1 MRKIYTGIDLGSDS
15 IKVAVIELIDG
26 VCYNLASTSYPSK
39 GIKKGWIVDANLAT
53 ATLKEALK
61 ETEEML
67 GLSINQAIVSI
78 PSYNRSFQIGEGS
91 VKVEGEEG
99 IIDYDDVI
107 RVLQDATVGKVEEGK
122 RLVMTMP
129 ISFHVDQ
136 KEGVKNP
143 VSIKGE
149 ELAVKAVVTSV
160 PKENVD
166 NVLTVLEKC
175 NVKAI
180 DFTLGEIGDYYAIK
194 NKEYDRKV
202 GAIINIGYDTTKIAV
217 YNKGILIKNEILKS
231 GSKNIDKDIR
241 YVYHLDKKTARYL
254 KENFAVSNKR
264 YADVNDTMEVI
275 NAYGEKITINQLELS
290 EVVEARIV
298 ELLKDAKKQINVLTN
313 REISYIIITGGISE
327 LAGFQYVVD
336 NVLGRDAV
344 TLSITSMGLR
354 NNKYSTV
361 VGICKYF
368 DEKLTLRGRKYSMF
382 SEVTLSSRKKDAP
395 SNSTLVSKVFN
406 HIFDHN

>member
-1 MRKIYTGIDLGSDS
+1 MRKIYTSVDLGSDS

-26 VCYNLASTSYPSK
+26 ACYNLASTTYPSR
-39 GIKKGWIVDANLAT
+39 GIKKGWVVDVNLAS
-53 ATLKEALK
+53 ASLKEALK

-136 KEGVKNP
+136 GEGVKNP
-143 VSIKGE
+143 VSMKGE
-149 ELAVKAVVTSV
+149 ELSVKAVVTSV
-160 PKENVD
+160 PKENVE

-175 NVKAI
+175 GVKAI
-180 DFTLGEIGDYYAIK
+180 DFTLGEIGDYYAVK

-202 GAIINIGYDTTKIAV
+202 GALINIGYDTTKIAI

-275 NAYGEKITINQLELS
+275 NTYGEKITINQLELS

-382 SEVTLSSRKKDAP
+382 SEVTLASRKKEETGNVP
-395 SNSTLVSKVFN
+395 LVSKVFN